1 MIAALWRELRNV
13 IRQPPQPHPPPS
25 KPDEPCEL
33 NAALSPVPMYG

>member
-1 MIAALWRELRNV
+1 MHDRSGNV
-13 IRQPPQPHPPPS
+13 IHQPPPPHAPPLS